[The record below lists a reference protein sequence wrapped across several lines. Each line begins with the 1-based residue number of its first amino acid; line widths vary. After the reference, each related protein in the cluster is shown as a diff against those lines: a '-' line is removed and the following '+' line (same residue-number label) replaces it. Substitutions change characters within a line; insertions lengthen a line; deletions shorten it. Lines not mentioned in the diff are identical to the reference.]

1 MKQTLLIILLLSF
14 SVGFSQQEYNHN
26 DLIEMDNG
34 LWSVKFSDEPITGKV
49 YGNFGE
55 VRPYKKVFMGNLLN
69 GKKEGRWKSYFHST
83 GKKKYDLNFRDGKE
97 DGLQTWWYG
106 NGQKAK
112 EETYKDG
119 KEDGLQTWWYENGQK
134 AREET
139 YKDGELIESNR
150 WDEEENE
157 AEMPGP
163 APPGKV
169 WSPEHGH
176 WHDAP

>member
-14 SVGFSQQEYNHN
+14 SVGFSQQEYNIN
-26 DLIEMDNG
+26 DLIKMDNG
-34 LWSVKFSDEPITGKV
+34 LYTLKFSDEPIRGKV

-83 GKKKYDLNFRDGKE
+83 GKKKYDLNF
-97 DGLQTWWYG
+97 
-106 NGQKAK
+106 
-112 EETYKDG
+112 KDG

-134 AREET
+134 SAEGI

-157 AEMPGP
+157 TEMPGP

>member
-1 MKQTLLIILLLSF
+1 MKHTLLIILLLSF
-14 SVGFSQQEYNHN
+14 SVGFSQQEYNIN
-26 DLIEMDNG
+26 DLIKMDNG
-34 LWSVKFSDEPITGKV
+34 LYTLKFSDEPITGKV

-97 DGLQTWWYG
+97 DGLQTWWY
-106 NGQKAK
+106 
-112 EETYKDG
+112 
-119 KEDGLQTWWYENGQK
+119 ENGQK